1 MNIFKEFTTVMP
13 GYYVNP
19 AATAKNTI
27 KESNDMKKVIND
39 YFKMHRAINKEAQFN
54 KKVALNIEIQNFKQL
69 NGLFL
74 NEAGG
79 LVSIILAGLPGETA
93 GKITPIY
100 KKDRAG
106 NVYRAGYKY
115 DNYCK

>member
-1 MNIFKEFTTVMP
+1 MP

-27 KESNDMKKVIND
+27 KESNDMKKLIND

-54 KKVALNIEIQNFKQL
+54 KKVDINIQIQNFKQS

-74 NEAGG
+74 NDAGG
-79 LVSIILAGLPGETA
+79 LITITLSGLKGETA

-115 DNYCK
+115 TNFLNF

>member
-1 MNIFKEFTTVMP
+1 
-13 GYYVNP
+13 
-19 AATAKNTI
+19 
-27 KESNDMKKVIND
+27 MKKLIND
-39 YFKMHRAINKEAQFN
+39 YFKMHKAINKEAQFS

-74 NEAGG
+74 SHAGQ
-79 LVSIILAGLPGETA
+79 LVTITLAGLPGQIA

-106 NVYRAGYKY
+106 NVYRSGYKY
-115 DNYCK
+115 TNLLNA

>member
-1 MNIFKEFTTVMP
+1 M
-13 GYYVNP
+13 
-19 AATAKNTI
+19 KNL
-27 KESNDMKKVIND
+27 INT
-39 YFKMHRAINKEAQFN
+39 YFKFHRAINKEAQFN

-74 NEAGG
+74 NESGG
-79 LVSIILAGLPGETA
+79 LVTITLSGLPGEIA

-106 NVYRAGYKY
+106 NVYRSGYKY
-115 DNYCK
+115 TNLLNA

>member
-19 AATAKNTI
+19 TATAKNTI
-27 KESNDMKKVIND
+27 KESNMKKLIDN
-39 YFKMHRAINKEAQFN
+39 YFKLHKAINKEAQFN
-54 KKVALNIEIQNFKQL
+54 KKVALNIEIQNFKQS

-74 NEAGG
+74 NDAGG
-79 LVSIILAGLPGETA
+79 LITITLSGLKGETA

-115 DNYCK
+115 FNLCK

>member
-1 MNIFKEFTTVMP
+1 M
-13 GYYVNP
+13 
-19 AATAKNTI
+19 KNL
-27 KESNDMKKVIND
+27 IND
-39 YFKMHRAINKEAQFN
+39 FFKLHKAINKETQFN
-54 KKVALNIEIQNFKQL
+54 KKVALNIQIQNFKQS

-74 NEAGG
+74 NDAGG
-79 LVSIILAGLPGETA
+79 LVTITLSGRPGEIS

-115 DNYCK
+115 TNFLNS

>member
-27 KESNDMKKVIND
+27 KESNTKKLIDN
-39 YFKMHRAINKEAQFN
+39 YFKLHKAINKEAQFN
-54 KKVALNIEIQNFKQL
+54 KKVALNIEIQNFKQS

-74 NEAGG
+74 NESGG
-79 LVSIILAGLPGETA
+79 LVAITLAGLPGQIA

-100 KKDRAG
+100 KKDRTG

>member
-27 KESNDMKKVIND
+27 KKSNMKNLIND
-39 YFKMHRAINKEAQFN
+39 YFKMHKAINKETQFS

-74 NEAGG
+74 NDAGG
-79 LVSIILAGLPGETA
+79 LITITLSGLKGETA